1 MILTNKFVV
10 EGSSQFEFEKKIQ
23 EDLTQKDNFWWIV
36 KGPIIAEI
44 LGFNFWIKLFFF
56 EAFAN

>member
-23 EDLTQKDNFWWIV
+23 EDLTQKDNF
-36 KGPIIAEI
+36 
-44 LGFNFWIKLFFF
+44 
-56 EAFAN
+56 